1 MRRNEK
7 GELSISEFTDELAT
21 SSEIA
26 VGVSKI
32 CASFPRMEPEFWNI
46 LAERIR
52 ANRFTSERLR
62 QAVEFVLDNFQY
74 KELNISDIIKFD
86 RRVKLYT
93 AGEFAYA
100 QTTGIDPSEFEKRE
114 IDGVMY
120 RVLKA
125 DLTKAGLR

>member
-7 GELSISEFTDELAT
+7 GELAISEFTDELAT
-21 SSEIA
+21 NNEIA
-26 VGVSKI
+26 IGISKI
-32 CASFPRMEPEFWNI
+32 CSSFPRMEPEFWNI

-52 ANRFTSERLR
+52 ANKFTAERLK
-62 QAVEFVLDNFQY
+62 QAVEFVIDNFKY
-74 KELNISDIIKFD
+74 KELNVSDIIRFD
-86 RRVKLYT
+86 RYIKLYT

-120 RVLKA
+120 RVLKS
-125 DLTKAGLR
+125 DLTKAGYQ